1 MNPFSL
7 ILGLPTLPARGVIKL
22 GEVIQQQAER
32 ELHDPSSIR
41 HMLEEAEDEKR
52 RGRLSEADEARVEQQ
67 ALDRA
72 ISRGGTEGRAIEAR
86 HREKEGDHG

>member
-1 MNPFSL
+1 
-7 ILGLPTLPARGVIKL
+7 
-22 GEVIQQQAER
+22 
-32 ELHDPSSIR
+32 
-41 HMLEEAEDEKR
+41 MLEEAEDEKR

-72 ISRGGTEGRAIEAR
+72 ISRGGTEGRLIEAR